1 MQRVLLYL
9 QNREIVKELFVHGEV
24 QCIKSLFTPLWC
36 HSETSRG
43 KAIRLPLHDIY
54 DKVQIWCI
62 KTGKSY
68 GTFGGILTV
77 MTDAHLVVISPFLRL
92 VLKGFESRYGGS
104 ITGPVWEHKECLAY
118 FPLRQNA

>member
-1 MQRVLLYL
+1 MKFGSDKYGYTLLL
-9 QNREIVKELFVHGEV
+9 ARSAEECF
-24 QCIKSLFTPLWC
+24 C
-36 HSETSRG
+36 HPETSRG